1 MATSDRLKCPTCDF
15 QMIHIS
21 RPLMRIFGDVRAFQ
35 CQPCNSMFLLRH
47 PFKLLTTEETIGPT
61 LDAA

>member
-1 MATSDRLKCPTCDF
+1 
-15 QMIHIS
+15 
-21 RPLMRIFGDVRAFQ
+21 MRIFGDVRAFQ